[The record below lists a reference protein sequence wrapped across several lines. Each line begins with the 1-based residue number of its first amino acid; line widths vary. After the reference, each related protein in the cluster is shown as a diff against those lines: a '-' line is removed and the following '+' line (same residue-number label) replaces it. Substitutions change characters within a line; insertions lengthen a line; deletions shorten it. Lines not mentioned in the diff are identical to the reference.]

1 MWYTWEQRGIHAGFH
16 CENLME
22 GDDLEGLDVDG
33 RPIIKINPE
42 GWDERMETGLIWL
55 GWELV
60 GGCYE
65 YHY

>member
-1 MWYTWEQRGIHAGFH
+1 
-16 CENLME
+16 ME